1 MTVVREDETLDML
14 SARLGVPGCML
25 LRCNGLYSPAWLLPG
40 REIQVPE
47 GAFCHISDFPC
58 PAGALH
64 RPARDTANTGD
75 DDYRSLRTDAPGDL
89 GLAR

>member
-1 MTVVREDETLDML
+1 MTAVVREDETLNML

-40 REIQVPE
+40 REILVPE
-47 GAFCHISDFPC
+47 DVFCHTSDFPC

-64 RPARDTANTGD
+64 RPAGRATGD
-75 DDYRSLRTDAPGDL
+75 EEHPALPTDAPGHP
-89 GLAR
+89 GLA

>member
-1 MTVVREDETLDML
+1 MTVVREDETLGML

-25 LRCNGLYSPAWLLPG
+25 LRRNGLYSPAWLLPG

-64 RPARDTANTGD
+64 RPAREAANTGD
-75 DDYRSLRTDAPGDL
+75 DENRSLRTDAPGNPQ
-89 GLAR
+89 LAR